1 MQKYEVELI
10 GHFAQVIE
18 VEATSAEDAE
28 EDKETGKMGGL
39 VNCKCV
45 GLKRRVHEERREK
58 VRISAKRP
66 FFRCRG

>member
-28 EDKETGKMGGL
+28 EVALMEFENDFYVGGNQGAEGWDD
-39 VNCKCV
+39 VSV
-45 GLKRRVHEERREK
+45 EHVDEMQ
-58 VRISAKRP
+58 S
-66 FFRCRG
+66 